1 MVEQF
6 PIVLRGYDKESV
18 DEAFASAQ
26 ETVDRLRE
34 QVKADDQTILELQAQ
49 LQEEKNKKANPN
61 SFASLGANAFSGF
74 GANGL
79 SVVNSIDGEQHD
91 SAAEAETPAESHDES
106 GETVAGEPEV
116 TFDEDVVSDEQQNND
131 DFEEPSE
138 DEQSDQGEEAQEE
151 QNND

>member
-1 MVEQF
+1 MQQRIADLQTREAQITQRVSE
-6 PIVLRGYDKESV
+6 LR
-18 DEAFASAQ
+18 AMF
-26 ETVDRLRE
+26 
-34 QVKADDQTILELQAQ
+34 
-49 LQEEKNKKANPN
+49 
-61 SFASLGANAFSGF
+61 ANAFSGF

-91 SAAEAETPAESHDES
+91 STAEAETPAESHDES